1 MDKFDSI
8 KENMI
13 KNEQNLSKN
22 ACLSKD
28 AVRLKEEKKDD
39 YRTEYQKDI
48 DRIIY
53 SLSYNRYIHKT
64 QVYSLTDNDH
74 ISKRMTH
81 VQYVSRISRTIARA
95 LNLNED
101 LCEAIAL
108 GHDIGHVPYGHVGEY
123 ILDEISKEKIGKN
136 FAHNLQSVRHLMV
149 IENCGKGLNLS
160 LQTLDGIMAH
170 NGEMLQEKYMPVKKD
185 VESFLQEFDSCYSD
199 SNNIK
204 KLHPMTL
211 EGCIVR
217 ISDVIAYIG
226 RDIEDAIRLGLLNK
240 NDLPKEV
247 LKVLG
252 SKNGEI
258 INNIISDIV
267 ENSMNKNYIS
277 MSKEIYDKMEQLKK
291 FNYEVIYAKAFT
303 KEEKIVLKQKFNKLY
318 EVYYDALIN
327 DKKANIIWKDFL
339 SNMDEEYLK
348 SNIPGQIVIDYISG
362 MTDNYFEKEYEKYF

>member
-28 AVRLKEEKKDD
+28 AVRLKEENKDD

-149 IENCGKGLNLS
+149 IENGGKGLNLS

-170 NGEMLQEKYMPVKKD
+170 NGELLQEKYMPVKKD

-303 KEEKIVLKQKFNKLY
+303 NEEKIVLKQKFNKLY

-327 DKKANIIWKDFL
+327 DKKSNIIWKDFL

-348 SNIPGQIVIDYISG
+348 NNIPGQIVIDYISG

>member
-22 ACLSKD
+22 ASLSKD
-28 AVRLKEEKKDD
+28 VLRLKQENKKD

-64 QVYSLTDNDH
+64 QVYSLVDNDH

-108 GHDIGHVPYGHVGEY
+108 GHDIGHVPYGHVGEC

-149 IENCGKGLNLS
+149 IENGGKGLNLS

-185 VESFLQEFDSCYSD
+185 SKSFLQEFDSCYID

-204 KLHPMTL
+204 KVHPMTL

-226 RDIEDAIRLGLLNK
+226 RDIEDAIRLGLLDK

-277 MSKEIYDKMEQLKK
+277 MSKEIYDKMEQLKE
-291 FNYEVIYAKAFT
+291 FNYEAIYAKAFT
-303 KEEKIVLKQKFNKLY
+303 KEEKIILKQKFNKLY
-318 EVYYDALIN
+318 EVYYDALVN
-327 DKKANIIWKDFL
+327 DKKSNIIWKDFL

-348 SNIPGQIVIDYISG
+348 NNIPGQIVIDYISG